1 MRHSI
6 PVSGKVKWK
15 HTHLWYTGFLTASE
29 VIEVKATRWTPR
41 PPTRQEKK
49 SLIQEIQCLYS
60 TTLKMANVQPISW
73 YSIFPVS
80 DKTQRLDYHLKD
92 IWTWNVGFFFFLNKG
107 MWNINIKA
115 VLKAVSFSSSPTFL
129 HAEKNIFSPTF
140 LVPKSD
146 YFILSVKHTNKL

>member
-29 VIEVKATRWTPR
+29 IIEVKATRWTPG
-41 PPTRQEKK
+41 PQKTREK

-60 TTLKMANVQPISW
+60 TTLKMANLKPISW

-80 DKTQRLDYHLKD
+80 DKTQRLDYHLKMS
-92 IWTWNVGFFFFLNKG
+92 GPGMQFFFFFLNKG
-107 MWNINIKA
+107 MWIINIKP
-115 VLKAVSFSSSPTFL
+115 VPKAVSFSSSPTFL
-129 HAEKNIFSPTF
+129 HAEKNIFSLTF